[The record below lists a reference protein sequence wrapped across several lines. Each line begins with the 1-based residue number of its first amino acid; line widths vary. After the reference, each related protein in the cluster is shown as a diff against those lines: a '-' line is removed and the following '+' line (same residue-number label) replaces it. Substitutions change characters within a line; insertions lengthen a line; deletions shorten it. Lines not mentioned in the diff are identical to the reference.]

1 MIQFPR
7 SNSFGA
13 LGKMKSY
20 SSKPTSEYPRIRGS
34 SNTTGRY
41 RIGEC
46 EGHGRNGTAVPC
58 LRWNPKPLNAS
69 VGDLKPLWRPTIE
82 RDRHALSLG
91 IGKFLWKNVA
101 LNLHIGRCRESGEI
115 QKTVVAKAPGERS
128 VRDIPTINNKSLRV
142 GFRPRK
148 GYFRM
153 RRIHRRRRVR
163 YPVRAGH
170 RGRSNF
176 PPGYFLLG
184 KSFRWIRHVLS

>member
-1 MIQFPR
+1 
-7 SNSFGA
+7 
-13 LGKMKSY
+13 
-20 SSKPTSEYPRIRGS
+20 S
-34 SNTTGRY
+34 SNTSGRY
-41 RIGEC
+41 RIGKFES
-46 EGHGRNGTAVPC
+46 HGRNGTAVPC

-82 RDRHALSLG
+82 RDRHALTLG

-128 VRDIPTINNKSLRV
+128 IRDIPTINNKSLRV

-148 GYFRM
+148 RYFRM

-184 KSFRWIRHVLS
+184 KSFRWIRHVLSVEHKRPIWRDGIVGSDSLQGERNSGSPR